1 MKKCGIIQSI
11 YGGFRMEEENKRHH
25 LSMIQDIISRM
36 GNNSLSLKEWTITLV
51 VSIYAF
57 VGTDSQKAVIITMML
72 IMIFWLL
79 DAYYL
84 MQERMF
90 RALYDKV
97 RKQREED
104 IDFDMNFNSISINL
118 LASKKYC
125 FINALLSKTVASFYV
140 GCVITAI
147 VIYFIRF

>member
-1 MKKCGIIQSI
+1 
-11 YGGFRMEEENKRHH
+11 MEEENKRHH